1 MRVYVMTDLEAVAGV
16 RDFDDWCVPE
26 GRYYDLAQKFLTL
39 EVNAAVDGLFAGGAT
54 EILVADGHGCG
65 AINIELLDP
74 RVEMMRG
81 WPRGWPLHIDDADIY
96 GDQAYLLGWPRGW
109 PLHIDDGHFDALIFV
124 GQHAKAG
131 TDCAHLAHTQGLN
144 YIDLSINGVS
154 IGEFGQMAMCAAE
167 LGIPSIFGSG
177 DLAFTK
183 EAEALAPGIVTVA
196 VMRGTTPGSGDDL
209 TIDAYRRRNAPA
221 VHLHPERARQ
231 LIRTGAEQAMR
242 KFRSEGFGLIPL
254 KAPFKRVA
262 RFRPEK
268 AGDLIRISHEE
279 HPTSLAGVMNMR
291 FAPVPES

>member
-74 RVEMMRG
+74 RVEMMR
-81 WPRGWPLHIDDADIY
+81 
-96 GDQAYLLGWPRGW
+96 GWPRGW